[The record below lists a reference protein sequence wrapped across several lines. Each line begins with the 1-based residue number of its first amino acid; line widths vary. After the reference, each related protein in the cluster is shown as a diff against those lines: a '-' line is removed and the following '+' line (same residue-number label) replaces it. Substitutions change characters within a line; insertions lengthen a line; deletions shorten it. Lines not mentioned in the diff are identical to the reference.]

1 VFVPF
6 RDSKLTSLLKQGIG
20 GNSYSLMIA
29 CIAPIDKYFDE
40 NISTLTYAT
49 RASSISNEPVRN
61 IDPKTKIVKELRGEV
76 KELKQELG

>member
-1 VFVPF
+1 
-6 RDSKLTSLLKQGIG
+6 
-20 GNSYSLMIA
+20 MIA

-61 IDPKTKIVKELRGEV
+61 IDPKTKIVKELRGEI
-76 KELKQELG
+76 KQLK

>member
-1 VFVPF
+1 
-6 RDSKLTSLLKQGIG
+6 
-20 GNSYSLMIA
+20 MIA